1 MENSGEDRERICP
14 YFVKEMNSCSS
25 SRDGIYLPPQ
35 VHVLTYCLSSMY
47 EECAIYKQFC
57 PVAAEK
63 KSNTFGD
70 LEDRRAFNRVN
81 EQKKVLIRTSSPQG
95 IVVGDFV
102 EMALTLDYSKGGM
115 RIALDKE
122 IPANTLLLFDFD
134 DDFLIPRFQ
143 GLASLRWH
151 RKIDGN
157 DYKVEAGLEFRDK
170 YSKRVL
176 ELAFLEGEW
185 Q

>member
-1 MENSGEDRERICP
+1 MENSGGDWERTCP

-25 SRDGIYLPPQ
+25 STDGIYLPPR
-35 VHVLTYCLSSMY
+35 VHISTYCLSSMY

-57 PVAAEK
+57 PMGVEK
-63 KSNTFGD
+63 KNNTSGD
-70 LEDRRAFNRVN
+70 PENRRAFKRLN

-102 EMALTLDYSKGGM
+102 EMALTLDYSEGGM

-157 DYKVEAGLEFRDK
+157 DHKIEAGLEFRDK
-170 YSKRVL
+170 YSQRVL
-176 ELAFLEGEW
+176 ELAMEGEW